1 MEENKDIKAIDAFI
15 EKVKETCGDA
25 SGFICIAFR
34 DVELKD
40 GKKGIVSINP
50 EPIAVGAVNIYYAS
64 QKLMA
69 IRKKADEIKAKQN
82 ILSSCS
88 SEKEAEELLA

>member
-1 MEENKDIKAIDAFI
+1 MEEKKDVKVIDTFI
-15 EKVKETCGDA
+15 EKVKELCSDA
-25 SGFICIAFR
+25 SGFICIAFK
-34 DVELKD
+34 DVDLKD
-40 GKKGIVSINP
+40 GKKGIVSINS

-64 QKLMA
+64 QKLMT
-69 IRKKADEIKAKQN
+69 IRKKADEIKARQN

>member
-1 MEENKDIKAIDAFI
+1 MEEKKDVKVIDTFI
-15 EKVKETCGDA
+15 EKIKESCQDA
-25 SGFICIAFR
+25 SGFICIAFK
-34 DVELKD
+34 DVELEG
-40 GKKGIVSINP
+40 GKKGIVSISQD
-50 EPIAVGAVNIYYAS
+50 PIAVGAINIYYAS